1 MGKKIAI
8 LYGSESGNAEEFA
21 HSLSHKLHRYHFPHH
36 VSSFMDYDPK
46 DILSC
51 KYLFIITSTRGQG
64 DFPKNVANSD
74 FWAFLKRADLPP
86 TFLNHLNIAFLGLGD
101 SSYSHFQYA
110 VRKLQTRFVEQLG
123 ARELFPRYE
132 TDELGVKGSG
142 GESVEAVYFAF
153 EKQLISLLNEKFKT
167 RKVDGKVV
175 KRVPLNDSA
184 YLAPSIV
191 LQEAGTSHK
200 SEQSTFHGVQKD
212 LYTKAPIKKGKVL
225 LNKRI
230 TAQDHFQDVRQLHI
244 QCHDEYEPGDTLA
257 IYAQNTEEDVES
269 FLQAQPHWLSIADK
283 TLVFENGL
291 KPMNFLFDHQLT
303 LRNLLKYH
311 FDIMSIPRRTFF
323 TKVWTFS
330 TDSSRLSDG
339 EEQLIQQREKLK
351 EFGFDQDLQELYDY
365 CNRPRR
371 SVLEVIQDFESLRL
385 PWEYAFDFL
394 PPIVPRYYSISS
406 SSNGSYAELTVA
418 IVKYRTIL
426 HKLREGLSTK
436 FIANLREEQDTVKY
450 SIQRNFLL
458 SRLSNQAHP
467 VIMISPGTGLAP
479 VKSLISSRIFS
490 NHQYVFFGC
499 RYKDKD
505 YLYREE
511 LEQWN
516 SNKELK
522 LFTCFS
528 RDISSSPN
536 VKYVQDLLWENGAM
550 VCQLIKDENA
560 YIYLCGSSGKM
571 PVQVKLTLLEIL
583 KKYGNFENDKSAE
596 EYFQNLQKQYRYL
609 QETW

>member
-36 VSSFMDYDPK
+36 VSSFMDYEPK

-74 FWAFLKRADLPP
+74 LWTFLKRADLPD

-110 VRKLQTRFVEQLG
+110 VRKLQKRMVEQLG
-123 ARELFPRYE
+123 AKELFPRYE

-153 EKQLISLLNEKFKT
+153 EKQLISLLTEKFKT
-167 RKVDGKVV
+167 RKVDGKSV
-175 KRVPLNDSA
+175 KRVSLDDTA

-191 LQEAGTSHK
+191 LEETNISQTSKQDAVHD
-200 SEQSTFHGVQKD
+200 VQID
-212 LYTKAPIKKGKVL
+212 LYTKAPIKEGRIL

-230 TAQDHFQDVRQLHI
+230 TAEDHFQDVRQLHI
-244 QCHDEYEPGDTLA
+244 QCDDNYEPGDTLA
-257 IYAQNTEEDVES
+257 IYAQNTDEDVES
-269 FLQAQPHWLSIADK
+269 FLQAQPHWLPIADK
-283 TLVFENGL
+283 KLAFKTGS
-291 KPMNFLFDHQLT
+291 KPEKFLFDHQLT

-330 TDSSRLSDG
+330 TDSTRLSDG
-339 EEQLIQQREKLK
+339 EEQLTQQREKLK
-351 EFGFDQDLQELYDY
+351 EFGFDQDLQDLYDY

-371 SVLEVIQDFESLRL
+371 SVLEVIQDFESLKL
-385 PWEYAFDFL
+385 PWEYVFDYL

-406 SSNGSYAELTVA
+406 SYNGKYAELTVA

-426 HKLREGLSTK
+426 HKVREGLSTK
-436 FIANLREEQDTVKY
+436 YIASLKEGQDTVKY
-450 SIQRNFLL
+450 SIQHNSLL
-458 SRLSNQAHP
+458 SRLPNREHP

-479 VKSLISSRIFS
+479 VKSLISSQIFS
-490 NHQYVFFGC
+490 NQQYVFFGC

-511 LEQWN
+511 LEQWD
-516 SNKELK
+516 SNNKLK

-550 VCQLIKDENA
+550 VCKLIKDANA

-583 KKYGNFENDKSAE
+583 KKYGNFENDERAE
-596 EYFQNLQKQYRYL
+596 EYFQSLQKQYRYL